1 MSEEVVLRKSD
12 GLFYCPRCIVH
23 YVNERTFR
31 AHCKTKHGLKVTL
44 FKKKSIDEKKAKARQ
59 RKQQQ
64 KAAREALHP
73 MAGKTF
79 RLKQRA
85 LFTFAVARVRGAYQ
99 AANSIVK
106 IDDST
111 VPSAGRGLFAN
122 VDLSAGDICT
132 VYDGEKVYEEPTDH
146 DDTPIDPLLDYF
158 MANAGGSPCE
168 VDVIRTPNPSQAI
181 PTLLRH
187 ILWPDTGEAAAP
199 LSPPLHPLAD
209 LVENVW
215 EAPREVDVLRTPS
228 LSHAIPAHLRHILRP
243 YTGEAAAPLSPLLHL
258 LADLVENAEG
268 GSLECDVTG
277 TSSYTWSTLAKQQL
291 FPSYAFDNLVATLGT
306 TQGGG
311 HGNLTGSSRHVTS
324 SPSDAL
330 ASLVDYTVDGMWEF
344 DVTGTWG
351 DGAYDTPDFT
361 SEGSNVVDTAND
373 NTGDEID
380 HDGDEMGDDV
390 ILVADFITGPQMSSQ
405 ARQHEWILV
414 GEFDTYNS
422 ARDCVAPSTTHST
435 RKSRCTVC
443 QGPGVHEMCA
453 RYLTCFCREHCLKHL
468 KLLCCSVNG
477 RTLAFKR
484 GQYGDCSA
492 PSTSSATLAIRSQAD
507 RLFAEGITPSRVRHR
522 LKDSVPAS
530 AMPNLKW
537 FQNRARYYR
546 MRNLHEHSKPVE
558 MARMLATS
566 WFDPRCD
573 ETTFFSFGF
582 DLVHGV
588 PQIGYG
594 GASGVFKVGITTKA
608 LLRCMHRD
616 PSSFVFHWDATY
628 KINALAYPVLI
639 CGITDPS
646 GKFHPVAFFL
656 IGRESADE
664 YEWAMKQLMPCTKPS

>member
-1 MSEEVVLRKSD
+1 
-12 GLFYCPRCIVH
+12 
-23 YVNERTFR
+23 
-31 AHCKTKHGLKVTL
+31 
-44 FKKKSIDEKKAKARQ
+44 
-59 RKQQQ
+59 
-64 KAAREALHP
+64 
-73 MAGKTF
+73 
-79 RLKQRA
+79 
-85 LFTFAVARVRGAYQ
+85 
-99 AANSIVK
+99 
-106 IDDST
+106 
-111 VPSAGRGLFAN
+111 
-122 VDLSAGDICT
+122 
-132 VYDGEKVYEEPTDH
+132 
-146 DDTPIDPLLDYF
+146 
-158 MANAGGSPCE
+158 MANTGGSPCE
-168 VDVIRTPNPSQAI
+168 VDVIRTPNPLHAI
-181 PTLLRH
+181 PTHLRH

-215 EAPREVDVLRTPS
+215 EAPREVDVLRAPS
-228 LSHAIPAHLRHILRP
+228 LSHAIPAHLRHILWPDTGEAASPLSPPLHPLADLVENVWEAPREVDVLRTQSLSRAIPAHLRHILRP
-243 YTGEAAAPLSPLLHL
+243 DTGEAAAPLAPPLHL

-277 TSSYTWSTLAKQQL
+277 TSSYTW
-291 FPSYAFDNLVATLGT
+291 YAIPTHLPDNMEVDAGEATTVPIVCVRQPRGNVGDNAE
-306 TQGGG
+306 GGAWELDG
-311 HGNLTGSSRHVTS
+311 IVTS
-324 SPSDAL
+324 SPSHAL

-422 ARDCVAPSTTHST
+422 AKDRVAPSTTHST

-453 RYLTCFCREHCLKHL
+453 RYLTCVCREHCSKHL